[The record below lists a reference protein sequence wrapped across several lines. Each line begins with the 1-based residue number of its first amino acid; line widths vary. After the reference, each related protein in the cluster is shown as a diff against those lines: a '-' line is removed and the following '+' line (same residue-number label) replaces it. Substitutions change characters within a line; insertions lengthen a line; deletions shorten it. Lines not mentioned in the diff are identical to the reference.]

1 VYLER
6 TLLETAPR
14 PYGVAPAA
22 LIGDAVVAAVAPGEA
37 VWLGFQALD
46 RPVEVQIRGEE
57 PLLCPPAT
65 RLDRLFEAGDH
76 VTLLAPAP
84 VEIRLVA
91 PAEFERVTGERPA
104 PLDPGTA
111 YKGQRLP

>member
-57 PLLCPPAT
+57 PLLCPPA
-65 RLDRLFEAGDH
+65 
-76 VTLLAPAP
+76 PAP